1 MINHDNSSFYLEKS
15 AMERKKVL
23 VVDDNSLLSKT
34 IDICLRKRGHD
45 VRVFCNGTDAVKY
58 LFEEKPDSIV
68 MDTKLPDCD
77 GWFIAR
83 LLGEL
88 EWGKNIPLIVTSV
101 LEPEGGRVAEA
112 KLYAYIQKPF
122 DMGLL
127 LQTVERS
134 LSESRAL
141 LANNMRN
148 PLN

>member
-1 MINHDNSSFYLEKS
+1 
-15 AMERKKVL
+15 MERKKVL
-23 VVDDNSLLSKT
+23 VVDDNLLLSKT
-34 IDICLRKRGHD
+34 IDICLSKRGHD

-134 LSESRAL
+134 LNESRAS
-141 LANNMRN
+141 LADKMRN

>member
-1 MINHDNSSFYLEKS
+1 
-15 AMERKKVL
+15 MERKKVL

-58 LFEEKPDSIV
+58 LSEEKPDSIV
-68 MDTKLPDCD
+68 MDMKLPDCD

-88 EWGKNIPLIVTSV
+88 EWAKNIPLSVTSV
-101 LEPEGGRVAEA
+101 LEPEGGKAADV

-134 LSESRAL
+134 LSESRASL
-141 LANNMRN
+141 SENMRN

>member
-1 MINHDNSSFYLEKS
+1 
-15 AMERKKVL
+15 MERKKVL

-58 LFEEKPDSIV
+58 LSEEKPDSIV
-68 MDTKLPDCD
+68 MDMKLPDCD

-83 LLGEL
+83 LLGKL
-88 EWGKNIPLIVTSV
+88 DWGKDVPLIVTSV
-101 LEPEGGRVAEA
+101 LDPKGGRVAEV

-134 LSESRAL
+134 LSEGRDP

>member
-1 MINHDNSSFYLEKS
+1 
-15 AMERKKVL
+15 MERKKVL

-58 LFEEKPDSIV
+58 LSEEKPDSIV
-68 MDTKLPDCD
+68 MDMKLPDCD

-88 EWGKNIPLIVTSV
+88 EWAKNIPLIVTSV
-101 LEPEGGRVAEA
+101 LEPEGGKAADV

-134 LSESRAL
+134 LSESRASL
-141 LANNMRN
+141 SENMRN

>member
-1 MINHDNSSFYLEKS
+1 
-15 AMERKKVL
+15 MERKKVL
-23 VVDDNSLLSKT
+23 VVDDNYLLSKT

-58 LFEEKPDSIV
+58 LSEEKPDSIV
-68 MDTKLPDCD
+68 MDMKLPDCD

-101 LEPEGGRVAEA
+101 LDPKGGRVAEV

-134 LSESRAL
+134 LSEGRAP
-141 LANNMRN
+141 LAENIRD

>member
-1 MINHDNSSFYLEKS
+1 
-15 AMERKKVL
+15 MERKKVL

-88 EWGKNIPLIVTSV
+88 EWAKNIPLIVTSV
-101 LEPEGGRVAEA
+101 LDPEGGKVAEA

-134 LSESRAL
+134 LSESKAP
-141 LANNMRN
+141 LADTMRN

>member
-1 MINHDNSSFYLEKS
+1 
-15 AMERKKVL
+15 MERKKVL
-23 VVDDNSLLSKT
+23 VVDDNYLLSKT

-58 LFEEKPDSIV
+58 LSEEKPDSIV
-68 MDTKLPDCD
+68 MDMKLPDCD

-88 EWGKNIPLIVTSV
+88 EWAKNIPLIVTSV
-101 LEPEGGRVAEA
+101 LEPSGGRVAEA

-134 LSESRAL
+134 LSESRASL
-141 LANNMRN
+141 SDNMRN
-148 PLN
+148 PLETSRFDSWRS

>member
-1 MINHDNSSFYLEKS
+1 
-15 AMERKKVL
+15 MERKKVL
-23 VVDDNSLLSKT
+23 VVDDNLLLSKT
-34 IDICLRKRGHD
+34 IDICLSRRGHD